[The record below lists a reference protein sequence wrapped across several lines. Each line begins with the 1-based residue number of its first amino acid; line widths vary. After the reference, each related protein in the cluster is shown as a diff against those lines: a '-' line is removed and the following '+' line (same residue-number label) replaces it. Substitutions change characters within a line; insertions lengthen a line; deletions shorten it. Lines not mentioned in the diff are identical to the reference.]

1 MSWHPAGNNPQQ
13 QHHQYFPPSTTSMDL
28 STMALPLSLNDPPLY
43 TDESTF
49 SLSGLPTT
57 STDSFLP
64 QTSSSFLPMGGDTSQ
79 VEVQPTA
86 AWDGGLPDLATIP
99 QPLSDGWSFDMMPL
113 NDTIPSMDGVGAGA
127 STGHDSVPSSGVLTG
142 PSTPDLL
149 PFQAPEAQSEPDLSL
164 EASDSEDELVGMGLY
179 NQPDSF
185 PGSGQGM
192 LGRGLKLEETFTP
205 SSSSPPSDDDN
216 KEIDDVEDDIDIDND
231 CVKQEPQD
239 SEPIRQPAKPPMSM
253 SMLSQSL
260 LFDDDGSFDEHS
272 VADSQLL
279 FNMHSLNGPCM
290 NYGYEWA

>member
-1 MSWHPAGNNPQQ
+1 
-13 QHHQYFPPSTTSMDL
+13 
-28 STMALPLSLNDPPLY
+28 
-43 TDESTF
+43 
-49 SLSGLPTT
+49 
-57 STDSFLP
+57 
-64 QTSSSFLPMGGDTSQ
+64 MGGDTSQ
-79 VEVQPTA
+79 VEAQPTA

-113 NDTIPSMDGVGAGA
+113 SDTIPSMDGAGAGA
-127 STGHDSVPSSGVLTG
+127 GTGHDSVPSSGVLTG

-185 PGSGQGM
+185 SGSGQGM

-205 SSSSPPSDDDN
+205 SSSSSSSSSPPSDDDN
-216 KEIDDVEDDIDIDND
+216 KETDDIEDDIDIDND

-239 SEPIRQPAKPPMSM
+239 PEPIRQPAKPPMSM

-279 FNMHSLNGPCM
+279 FNMHSLNGPSM
-290 NYGYEWA
+290 NYGYGWA